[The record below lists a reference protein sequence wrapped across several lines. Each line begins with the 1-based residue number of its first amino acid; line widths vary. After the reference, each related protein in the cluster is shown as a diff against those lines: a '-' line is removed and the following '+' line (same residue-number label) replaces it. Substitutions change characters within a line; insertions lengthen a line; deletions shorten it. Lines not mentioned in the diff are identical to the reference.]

1 MRYNKYPKQ
10 TVLYPNE
17 RLAKMGYQE
26 HKHDAPKSVNC
37 AVLIT
42 SNTRTEQND
51 ESGKLI
57 IKALEGNGHRVVS
70 YCILKNDADSIQK
83 KLGEL
88 LQEESLKVIIT
99 SGGTGISHLDVTV
112 ETISPTLEKN
122 LDGFGEL
129 FRLLTH
135 QELGSG
141 SIMSRAIA
149 GVARGKVILCLPG
162 SVGAVSLAMEKIIL
176 PEIGHLVREVT
187 R

>member
-1 MRYNKYPKQ
+1 
-10 TVLYPNE
+10 
-17 RLAKMGYQE
+17 MGYQE
-26 HKHDAPKSVNC
+26 HKQEAPKSVNC
-37 AVLIT
+37 TVLII

-57 IKALEGNGHRVVS
+57 MQALEENGHQVVT
-70 YCILKNDADSIQK
+70 YCILKNDADSIKK

-88 LQEESLKVIIT
+88 LLKESLEVIIT

-112 ETISPTLEKN
+112 ETISQALEKK

-129 FRLLTH
+129 FRFLTH

-176 PEIGHLVREVT
+176 PEIGHLVREAT

>member
-1 MRYNKYPKQ
+1 
-10 TVLYPNE
+10 
-17 RLAKMGYQE
+17 MGYLE
-26 HKHDAPKSVNC
+26 HKQAAPKSVNC
-37 AVLIT
+37 AVLII
-42 SNTRTEQND
+42 SNSRTEQND

-57 IKALEGNGHRVVS
+57 IQALEENSHRVVS

-88 LQEESLKVIIT
+88 LQEESLQVIIT

-112 ETISPTLEKN
+112 ETISPALEKK

-129 FRLLTH
+129 FRFLTH

-141 SIMSRAIA
+141 SILSRAIG

-162 SVGAVSLAMEKIIL
+162 SVGAVSLAMEKIIV
-176 PEIGHLVREVT
+176 PEIGHLVREAS